1 MSRAPMSGGDRTS
14 PPDSEREE
22 PLEEVGPDRF
32 AAGTAPIRPASA
44 ADTSAEGEPVTAPET
59 TSVREPAD
67 ILRSLVSEIQTLMEQ
82 HLELARTEIIA
93 AIEAR
98 AKAMAAGV
106 VAGVAGLFALGF
118 LASALAHGLDLVM
131 PAWASRLVVGG
142 LFLLVVVIAG
152 LFGKRKMERP
162 PMAPEETKRTL
173 KEDAEW
179 ARTRLRP

>member
-14 PPDSEREE
+14 PPDSDRDV
-22 PLEEVGPDRF
+22 PLEEAGPDRA
-32 AAGTAPIRPASA
+32 AAGNARIRPAAA
-44 ADTSAEGEPVTAPET
+44 ADTAAEGDPLTAPET

-82 HLELARTEIIA
+82 HVELARIEIVA
-93 AIEAR
+93 AVEAR
-98 AKAMAAGV
+98 AKGMAAGA

-142 LFLLVVVIAG
+142 LFLLVVVIGG
-152 LFGKRKMERP
+152 LFGKRKMEQP

-179 ARTRLRP
+179 ARTRLRR